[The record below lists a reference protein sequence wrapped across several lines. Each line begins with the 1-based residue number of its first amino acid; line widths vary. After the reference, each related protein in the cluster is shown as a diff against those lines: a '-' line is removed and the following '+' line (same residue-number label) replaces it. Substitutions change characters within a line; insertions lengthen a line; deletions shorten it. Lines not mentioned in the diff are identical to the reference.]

1 MNIHQLSVRYVREE
15 DRILVLVN
23 STDGDELTLWLTR
36 RLALG
41 FWPLLNKVIADHAV
55 PVESLAR
62 FPVADAIDKQM
73 IVEFQRTE
81 TLEKSDFRTPYKN
94 ASDKPVLGPQPLLVT
109 DVRLKWLANGFLQIE
124 FLEKAPQREGVAEKN
139 DTAPEPRG
147 SHLTLD
153 AQLTHGFVHLLSLA
167 LATSHWGQGGE
178 ALLSQP
184 VLPNAQAVPLDKQ
197 KYLN

>member
-1 MNIHQLSVRYVREE
+1 MNIHQLSVRYAREE

-23 STDGDELTLWLTR
+23 SIDGDELTLWLTR

-41 FWPLLNKVIADHAV
+41 FWPLLNKVVADHAV
-55 PVESLAR
+55 PVENLAR
-62 FPVADAIDKQM
+62 FPLADDLDKQM

-81 TLEKSDFRTPYKN
+81 TLEKSDFSTPYKS
-94 ASDKPVLGPQPLLVT
+94 ASGKPVLGPQPLLVT
-109 DVRLKWLANGFLQIE
+109 EVRLKRLANGFLQIE
-124 FLEKAPQREGVAEKN
+124 FLEKVPGRDGAAGGHDA
-139 DTAPEPRG
+139 AAEPRG

-153 AQLTHGFVHLLSLA
+153 AQLIHGFVHLLALA
-167 LATSHWGQGGE
+167 LATSQWGQGGE

-184 VLPNAQAVPLDKQ
+184 ALPNAQAAPLDKQ